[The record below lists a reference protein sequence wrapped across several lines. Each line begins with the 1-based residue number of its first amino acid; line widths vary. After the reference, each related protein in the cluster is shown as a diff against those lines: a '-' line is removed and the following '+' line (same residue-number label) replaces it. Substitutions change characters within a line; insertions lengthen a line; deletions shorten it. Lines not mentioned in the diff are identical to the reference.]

1 MLTTWKYRIFSLYS
15 NAPRVRTTLS
25 HEFLL
30 DCREQCGGVL
40 MMGSLSCSS
49 AVSPQ
54 MELKRRFKFEKL
66 SMQWWERPLLD
77 NMGKYAE
84 N

>member
-1 MLTTWKYRIFSLYS
+1 
-15 NAPRVRTTLS
+15 
-25 HEFLL
+25 
-30 DCREQCGGVL
+30 